1 MTIPVYIYSMIRF
14 EFSPK
19 IHAIST
25 VIVIASIVLVLASL
39 ALARRRGGPGEAS

>member
-1 MTIPVYIYSMIRF
+1 MIRF

-25 VIVIASIVLVLASL
+25 VIVFASISIVLVGQALIRQRGRPGAAS
-39 ALARRRGGPGEAS
+39 